1 MRKWFTMKAEEG
13 VGEVVIYDAIGKSFW
28 DDDAIS
34 AKSFLDTLAA
44 LGDVNA
50 ITLRINSPGG
60 DVFDGLAIHNALK
73 NHAAKVTARIDG
85 LAASA
90 ASYIAMA
97 ADTIVMPANSF
108 MLVHQSAGFALGT
121 ADDMRSLADDL
132 ERIDNSITATYVART
147 GMSTDEVKT
156 LMKEDRLMGAT
167 EAKELGFADEVVKET
182 KMAANYS
189 LRLLPPAAATRFRA
203 ATGSGQGDP
212 PLPATAPREPEEQ
225 PAVVP
230 PASPESEP
238 VPITEPPAANVVDL
252 NAAKQQGI
260 EEHRAYVAM
269 VTDLC
274 TLARAP
280 GRIGDYVRASTP
292 VDQVRK
298 ELLMANVAV
307 VDVMSQHPLAVHGAQ
322 KGSASA
328 WAKITDKL
336 NARVK

>member
-1 MRKWFTMKAEEG
+1 MRQWFSMKAEEG
-13 VGEVVIYDAIGKSFW
+13 VGEIVIYDEIGKSFW
-28 DDDAIS
+28 GEDTIS

-44 LGDVNA
+44 LGEVNA

-90 ASYIAMA
+90 AGYIAMA

-108 MLVHQSAGFALGT
+108 MLVHQSKGFALGT

-147 GMSTDEVKT
+147 GMTTAEIKA
-156 LMKEDRLMGAT
+156 LMKEDRLMGAA

-189 LRLLPPAAATRFRA
+189 LRLLPPAAAASFTA
-203 ATGSGQGDP
+203 ATGAGQQKQAASP
-212 PLPATAPREPEEQ
+212 SKPAPVLQGPGAQ
-225 PAVVP
+225 PNVP
-230 PASPESEP
+230 P
-238 VPITEPPAANVVDL
+238 VPPPTAAVIDL
-252 NAAKQQGI
+252 NSAKQQGI
-260 EEHRAYVAM
+260 DEHKTYVAS

-274 TLARAP
+274 TLARVP
-280 GRIGDYVRASTP
+280 NRVGDYVRASTP
-292 VDQVRK
+292 IEQVRK
-298 ELLMANVAV
+298 ELLELSAAPAV
-307 VDVMSQHPLAVHGAQ
+307 TVLPQHPLAAHT
-322 KGSASA
+322 SPPASA
-328 WAKITDKL
+328 WSKITDKI
-336 NARVK
+336 NARIK